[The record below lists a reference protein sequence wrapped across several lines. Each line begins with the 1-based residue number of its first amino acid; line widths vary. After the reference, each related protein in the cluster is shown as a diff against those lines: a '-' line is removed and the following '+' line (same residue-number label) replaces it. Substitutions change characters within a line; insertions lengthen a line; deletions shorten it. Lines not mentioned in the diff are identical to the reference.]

1 MICLQR
7 GGNVLLEKNNGGLDH
22 IIIGLGWQTNTS
34 CLNVETSAFMLNE
47 NGKVRDERDFIF
59 YNQTKDINSC
69 IVLDNSY
76 KINNCFKCFRIQLSK
91 IPTDIVKIVF
101 VATIDKIENKEL
113 TFCMVENLHLN
124 IIDDANQELI
134 RYNIEDANHEVALI
148 VGEIY
153 LYKGVWKFK
162 AVGQGY
168 NGGLDIIISN
178 FGVNINNVPSG
189 QEQPLTL
196 KKGRRSLKQ
205 ILQEHSQLL
214 KCNLEP
220 FLPQIKSAI
229 NQELNESNTRMILDK
244 IFMDVFGYS
253 IEEIKAEQ
261 KIQGR
266 SADYVLSIN
275 DVDAVVVEAK
285 KAGMPLRHKQ
295 IFQATSYGAYSGIK
309 WVLLTNLVTWQLYH
323 ISTQDRVDANLVF
336 SIDVL
341 PNANQDDLERLV
353 FISRYWMEQKSALD
367 KLYNEIKALSYESII
382 GAILT
387 EDVINKIRLVIKRDT
402 GCDIDN
408 AVIQNTVEKI
418 LNI

>member
-7 GGNVLLEKNNGGLDH
+7 GGNVLLEKDNGGLDH

-220 FLPQIKSAI
+220 FLPQIQSAI

>member
-382 GAILT
+382 GAIIT